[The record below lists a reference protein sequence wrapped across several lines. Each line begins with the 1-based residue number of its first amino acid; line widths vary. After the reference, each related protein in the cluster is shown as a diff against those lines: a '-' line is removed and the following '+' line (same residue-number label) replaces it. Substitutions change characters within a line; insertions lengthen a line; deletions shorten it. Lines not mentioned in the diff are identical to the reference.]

1 MTFIHSPMNPGVYM
15 AAILI
20 LLVFAT
26 YVSILFLFCKTSQDD
41 SECLFHRLLAIFILF
56 IVIYLGVHRDTFLPF
71 IGETVFPFTLVK
83 DDTRSS
89 RTSISKTVNVNAP
102 DGTKVAYW
110 ASMPNNAIQVNPQI
124 AYDRYANSGV
134 TSVKD
139 GKVTFYVDCPSQY
152 RVPPFNEVLEKHI
165 HYRIIN
171 TNGMISEVHTVKLK
185 C

>member
-1 MTFIHSPMNPGVYM
+1 MSFILAPMNPGVYM

-26 YVSILFLFCKTSQDD
+26 YVSVLFLFCKTSQDD
-41 SECLFHRLLAIFILF
+41 SECLFHRLLAILILF
-56 IVIYLGVHRDTFLPF
+56 IVIYLSVHRDTFLPF

-83 DDTRSS
+83 DVTHSS
-89 RTSISKTVNVNAP
+89 RGNITKTIKIDAP
-102 DGTKVAYW
+102 EGTKVAYW
-110 ASMPNNAIQVNPQI
+110 ASMPNNAVQVNPQI

-134 TSVKD
+134 TTVKD
-139 GKVTFYVDCPSQY
+139 GKVTFRVDCPSLY
-152 RVPPFNEVLEKHI
+152 RVPPFNETLEKHI

-171 TNGMISEVHTVKLK
+171 TNGMISEVHTVRVK